1 MPASFAISNYITV
14 VYLLVDDYKLLRV
27 VMKILNGAY
36 LAVKSAWSLVT
47 PTTIANC
54 YRNAGFVHGDAPFR
68 AESGAQVESNP
79 ESELRTF
86 TNIWDVLNSTM
97 GEMLSLQDYIDVD
110 NQVDCTER
118 MTDQEIVAQVL
129 NDRLNPESDNDDQ
142 LSETPI
148 DEPEPIPT
156 TTQAIRAIDCIR
168 QFTLS
173 MDDNTSITED
183 TLQLTTILEQKP
195 MHEKALRSKQTIITQ
210 YFRPKDMKTALLQ
223 SRCNVCVSSQLI

>member
-54 YRNAGFVHGDAPFR
+54 YRNAGFVHGDAPSR

-97 GEMLSLQDYIDVD
+97 GEMSSLQDYIDVD

-129 NDRLNPESDNDDQ
+129 NDRLNPESDDDDQ

-156 TTQAIRAIDCIR
+156 TTQAIRAIYCIR

-183 TLQLTTILEQKP
+183 TLQLTTTLEQKP

-210 YFRPKDMKTALLQ
+210 YFRPKDMKIALLQ